1 MIRLRVV
8 LFYGGVMNKFE
19 KCLNDRKIIRI
30 KTNKEMIDREIQDA
44 KYDLNKAEE
53 SLNRDDAKWAS
64 IQAYYSMFHSA
75 KALILRKGYRE
86 RSHYCLMV
94 ALEELY
100 GKTGELDKEH
110 IENFEI
116 CMDIRHEADYGM
128 TYDVESATMC
138 IEASYKLLEKSK
150 KILGK

>member
-1 MIRLRVV
+1 
-8 LFYGGVMNKFE
+8 MNKFE
-19 KCLNDRKIIRI
+19 KCLNERKIIRI
-30 KTNKEMIDREIQDA
+30 KPKKEMIDREIQDA

-53 SLNRDDAKWAS
+53 SLKRGDAKWAS

-75 KALILRKGYRE
+75 KALILKKGYRE

-138 IEASYKLLEKSK
+138 IEGSHRFLEKSK